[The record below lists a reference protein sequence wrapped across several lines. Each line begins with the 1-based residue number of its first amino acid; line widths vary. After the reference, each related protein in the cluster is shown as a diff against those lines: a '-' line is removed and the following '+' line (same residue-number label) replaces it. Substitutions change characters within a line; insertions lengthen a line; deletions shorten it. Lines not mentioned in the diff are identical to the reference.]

1 MHPSNPKLT
10 ARSMAIGFSVL
21 MSGAVILAI
30 AGLFR
35 VQGPSQVTT
44 VGPQD
49 NSQFRVATAE
59 IYGRLRLL
67 PELEKQM
74 LANARSPVRANAY
87 RRKRADARRRIDEL
101 LVTARSAAASD
112 AQRKWLEQLT
122 AMTARA
128 DARYERILALAA
140 QQQHAMPLAVNTD

>member
-49 NSQFRVATAE
+49 NSQFQVATAE

-67 PELEKQM
+67 P
-74 LANARSPVRANAY
+74 
-87 RRKRADARRRIDEL
+87 
-101 LVTARSAAASD
+101 
-112 AQRKWLEQLT
+112 
-122 AMTARA
+122 
-128 DARYERILALAA
+128 
-140 QQQHAMPLAVNTD
+140 